1 MWRKEDK
8 VCMCTSYGHI
18 TKELSYT
25 TTILYYNHQQPE
37 SNLKE
42 KFLFGMADDEIR
54 DFTYRYESS
63 KAYTPWAEAE
73 V

>member
-1 MWRKEDK
+1 MD
-8 VCMCTSYGHI
+8 TI

-54 DFTYRYESS
+54 DFTYR
-63 KAYTPWAEAE
+63 
-73 V
+73 

>member
-1 MWRKEDK
+1 MWRTETRY
-8 VCMCTSYGHI
+8 VCVLHMDTI